1 MSLPRMSLHVGD
13 YLKDTTHLDA
23 TMHGAYL
30 LLIMHYWA
38 KGSLPDDD
46 VQLAMIARMS
56 LTRWRKARPILQ
68 AFFYDGWRHKSVE
81 RESAEAIERYE
92 KYARA
97 GRASAQVRAAKKSE
111 HRSKDV
117 CNDDG
122 NERPQSFEQP
132 RTDNQEGEGDS
143 APARALAD
151 PVPSPEAFELAG
163 AYRKAVGVDPDDP
176 QWVGLLYTAQ
186 LWVTRG
192 YDRAALLAFG
202 SALAARY
209 GPKPMSYHA
218 KAIENEMNSAKKTGA
233 SNAQNRH
240 GSPLGGGANGSGF
253 ASAAI
258 FHARAASE
266 T

>member
-68 AFFYDGWRHKSVE
+68 AFFYDGWRHKRVE

-117 CNDDG
+117 CTTMGTKDLNRSNNREPITKKG
-122 NERPQSFEQP
+122 RGIARPRAHSRIRCLPRKRSNWRVPIAKPLASTPTIRSGSACCIQRSF
-132 RTDNQEGEGDS
+132 GS
-143 APARALAD
+143 RAAT
-151 PVPSPEAFELAG
+151 
-163 AYRKAVGVDPDDP
+163 
-176 QWVGLLYTAQ
+176 TAQ
-186 LWVTRG
+186 PFWR
-192 YDRAALLAFG
+192 
-202 SALAARY
+202 SALRSRR
-209 GPKPMSYHA
+209 G
-218 KAIENEMNSAKKTGA
+218 TL
-233 SNAQNRH
+233 NR
-240 GSPLGGGANGSGF
+240 
-253 ASAAI
+253 
-258 FHARAASE
+258 
-266 T
+266 

>member
-23 TMHGAYL
+23 TLHGAYL

-56 LTRWRKARPILQ
+56 PTEWRKARPILQ
-68 AFFYDGWRHKSVE
+68 AFFYDGWRHKRIE
-81 RESAEAIERYE
+81 REIADAIERYE
-92 KYARA
+92 KFARA
-97 GRASAQVRAAKKSE
+97 GRASGQAREAKKNE
-111 HRSKDV
+111 HRSNDV
-117 CNDDG
+117 GNDVG

-132 RTDNQEGEGDS
+132 RTDNQERREGDS
-143 APARALAD
+143 EHARE
-151 PVPSPEAFELAG
+151 PVLSPDAFELAA
-163 AYRKAVGVDPDDP
+163 AYRKAAGVDPDDP
-176 QWVGLLYTAQ
+176 QWVGLPYTAQ
-186 LWVTRG
+186 LWITRG
-192 YDRAALLAFG
+192 YDGASILAIG

-218 KAIENEMNSAKKTGA
+218 KAIENEMNSVQKAGA

-240 GSPLGGGANGSGF
+240 GSHLW
-253 ASAAI
+253 
-258 FHARAASE
+258 
-266 T
+266 